1 MESKQSHS
9 TDLMSNFQ
17 DIKAIV
23 EMVMEADIFVNNR
36 KRNVVEARMIIA
48 SMLRDMG
55 YSLNAIGNLLNKD
68 YTTIIHYNKKLLSL
82 FDVDKVLLMKY
93 LKCKEMI
100 IVKEQ
105 PVNLV
110 EEPDYKVEYHNLVK
124 RIDILQKE
132 NEILR
137 DERAELLKSQNNR
150 LSSIF
155 KLIEE
160 NTMRGY
166 ENTMER
172 KLKKFFNE

>member
-1 MESKQSHS
+1 MNE
-9 TDLMSNFQ
+9 FQ
-17 DIKAIV
+17 DVKAIV
-23 EMVMEADIFVNNR
+23 EMIMGTEVFVNNR
-36 KRNVVEARMIIA
+36 KRSVVEARMIIA

-55 YSLNAIGNLLNKD
+55 YSLKTIGNFLKKD
-68 YTTIIHYNKKLLSL
+68 HATIVHYNKALMSLL
-82 FDVDKVLLMKY
+82 DIDKALMMKY

-100 IVKEQ
+100 ITKEQ

-110 EEPDYKVEYHNLVK
+110 KEPDYKEEYYKLLV
-124 RIDILQKE
+124 RIEILEKE
-132 NEILR
+132 KEILKNDMAEILR
-137 DERAELLKSQNNR
+137 SRTNR

-172 KLKKFFNE
+172 KLKKFFDE